1 MPQNLIFEQH
11 WLMHSNIC
19 GPLQINTHGN
29 CKNFIIFIDDKT
41 KYCFVYLMKHKM
53 ETFKKHF
60 IYKDFVEK
68 KINQKMRIL
77 GFD

>member
-1 MPQNLIFEQH
+1 
-11 WLMHSNIC
+11 
-19 GPLQINTHGN
+19 
-29 CKNFIIFIDDKT
+29 
-41 KYCFVYLMKHKM
+41 MKHKM